1 MYEEK
6 FFIAIV
12 ILICLI
18 CIILGIYFIVQNSNS
33 NKYTLENIYNE
44 YLNADEKV
52 VATVNNV
59 HITNKELCL
68 IQYSSHTNKPL
79 EKAIE
84 QKSIIQVAED
94 DGFSLS
100 KADKNNEI
108 DYITNQYEKL
118 NLPDNEENNEFCKD
132 LIKEHLEMSTAVQYQ
147 YEIQQQ
153 ILSQSFKCD
162 NDDIN
167 KKYEEYKEVYKEW
180 VDGGKESSR
189 LYSKVWSLREEI
201 AQDYIDYRTE
211 KFQIEKF

>member
-1 MYEEK
+1 MK
-6 FFIAIV
+6 KRFLIAIA
-12 ILICLI
+12 IFICI
-18 CIILGIYFIVQNSNS
+18 IGIILGIYFIVQNSTS
-33 NKYTLENIYNE
+33 NKYTLENIHKE

-59 HITNKELCL
+59 DITNKELCL

-84 QKSIIQVAED
+84 QKAIIQLAED

-100 KADKNNEI
+100 KADKNKEI

-118 NLPDNEENNEFCKD
+118 NLPDNEENNAFCED
-132 LIKEHLEMSTAVQYQ
+132 LKKEHLDMSTAVQYQ

-153 ILSQSFKCD
+153 ILIQSFKCD

-167 KKYEEYKEVYKEW
+167 KKYEKYKEVYKEW
-180 VDGGKESSR
+180 VDGGKDSSR

-211 KFQIEKF
+211 NFQIEKY

>member
-1 MYEEK
+1 MKKK
-6 FFIAIV
+6 FLIAIP
-12 ILICLI
+12 IFI
-18 CIILGIYFIVQNSNS
+18 CIIGIIFGIYFIVQNSAS
-33 NKYTLENIYNE
+33 SKYTLENIHKE

-59 HITNKELCL
+59 DITNKELCL

-84 QKSIIQVAED
+84 QKAIIQLAED

-100 KADKNNEI
+100 KADKNKEI

-118 NLPDNEENNEFCKD
+118 NLPDNEENNAFCED
-132 LIKEHLEMSTAVQYQ
+132 LKKEHLDMSTAVQYQ

-167 KKYEEYKEVYKEW
+167 KKYEKYKEVYKEW
-180 VDGGKESSR
+180 VDGGKNSSR
-189 LYSKVWSLREEI
+189 LYSKVWTLREEI

-211 KFQIEKF
+211 NFQIEKY

>member
-1 MYEEK
+1 MKKK
-6 FFIAIV
+6 FLIAIA
-12 ILICLI
+12 IFICI
-18 CIILGIYFIVQNSNS
+18 IGIILGIYFIAQNSNLD
-33 NKYTLENIYNE
+33 KYALENIHNE

-59 HITNKELCL
+59 DITNKELCL

-84 QKSIIQVAED
+84 QKAIIQLAED

-100 KADKNNEI
+100 KADKNKEI

-118 NLPDNEENNEFCKD
+118 NLPDNEENNAFCED
-132 LIKEHLEMSTAVQYQ
+132 LKKEHLDMSTAVQYQ

-167 KKYEEYKEVYKEW
+167 KKYEKYKEV
-180 VDGGKESSR
+180 
-189 LYSKVWSLREEI
+189 
-201 AQDYIDYRTE
+201 
-211 KFQIEKF
+211 

>member
-1 MYEEK
+1 MKKK
-6 FFIAIV
+6 FLIAIA
-12 ILICLI
+12 IFICI
-18 CIILGIYFIVQNSNS
+18 IGIILGIYFIAQNSNLD
-33 NKYTLENIYNE
+33 KYALENIHNE

-59 HITNKELCL
+59 DITNKELCL

-84 QKSIIQVAED
+84 QKAIIQLAED

-100 KADKNNEI
+100 KADKNKEI

-118 NLPDNEENNEFCKD
+118 NLPDNEENNAFCED
-132 LIKEHLEMSTAVQYQ
+132 LKKEHLDMSTAVQYQ

-153 ILSQSFKCD
+153 ILRQSFKCD

-167 KKYEEYKEVYKEW
+167 KKYEKYKEVYKEW
-180 VDGGKESSR
+180 VDGGKDSSR

-211 KFQIEKF
+211 NFQIEKY

>member
-1 MYEEK
+1 MKKK
-6 FFIAIV
+6 FLIAIA
-12 ILICLI
+12 ISICI
-18 CIILGIYFIVQNSNS
+18 IGIILGIYFIVQNSS
-33 NKYTLENIYNE
+33 SSKYTLENIHKE

-59 HITNKELCL
+59 DITNKELCL

-84 QKSIIQVAED
+84 QKAIIQLAED

-100 KADKNNEI
+100 KADKNKEI

-118 NLPDNEENNEFCKD
+118 NLPDNEENNAFCED
-132 LIKEHLEMSTAVQYQ
+132 LKKEHLDMSTAVQYQ

-167 KKYEEYKEVYKEW
+167 KKYEKYKEVYKEW
-180 VDGGKESSR
+180 VDGGKDSSR
-189 LYSKVWSLREEI
+189 LYSKAWSLREEI

-211 KFQIEKF
+211 NFQIEKY

>member
-1 MYEEK
+1 MKKK
-6 FFIAIV
+6 FLIAIP
-12 ILICLI
+12 IFI
-18 CIILGIYFIVQNSNS
+18 CIIGIIFGIYFIVQNSAS
-33 NKYTLENIYNE
+33 SKYTLENIHKE

-52 VATVNNV
+52 VATVNDV
-59 HITNKELCL
+59 DITNKELCL

-84 QKSIIQVAED
+84 QKAIIQLAED

-100 KADKNNEI
+100 KADKNKEI

-118 NLPDNEENNEFCKD
+118 NLPDNEENNAFCED
-132 LIKEHLEMSTAVQYQ
+132 LKKEHLDMSTAVQYQ

-167 KKYEEYKEVYKEW
+167 KKYEKYKEVYKEW
-180 VDGGKESSR
+180 VDGGKNSSR
-189 LYSKVWSLREEI
+189 LYSKVWTLREEI

-211 KFQIEKF
+211 NFQIEKY

>member
-1 MYEEK
+1 MKKK
-6 FFIAIV
+6 FLIAIA
-12 ILICLI
+12 IFICI
-18 CIILGIYFIVQNSNS
+18 IGIILGIYFIAQNSNLD
-33 NKYTLENIYNE
+33 KYALENIHNE

-59 HITNKELCL
+59 DITNKELCL

-84 QKSIIQVAED
+84 QKAIIQLAED

-100 KADKNNEI
+100 KADKNKEI

-118 NLPDNEENNEFCKD
+118 NLPDNEENNAFCED
-132 LIKEHLEMSTAVQYQ
+132 LKKEHLDMSTAVQYQ

-167 KKYEEYKEVYKEW
+167 KKYEKYKEVYKEW
-180 VDGGKESSR
+180 VDGGKDSSR

-211 KFQIEKF
+211 NFQIEKY